1 MPRLEQ
7 GLAGRAFAICVLPG
21 GEEQKTLG
29 NVATHHRRAG
39 RPRGSTATAL
49 VLALGGG
56 VIGDIAGFAAASY
69 QRGIAIVQLPTT
81 LLAQV
86 DSSVGGKTGVNH
98 PGGKNLIGAFHQPT
112 AVITDT
118 DTLSTL
124 PDRQLRAGFTE
135 IVKAALV
142 ADAAFFGW
150 LEANV
155 RARAR
160 ARSRGARRGDPARL
174 RDQGRDRRR
183 GRARAGP
190 ARAPEPR
197 PHLRPRDRGG
207 RGLRQRAARRGG
219 RRRARARR
227 RAVRAHRA
235 GCRAPMRGA
244 CATLLSAAGLPV
256 DPPRLGRA
264 RMLELM
270 AMDKKVKGGQ
280 APPRAAR
287 RHRPAR
293 PSPRTIRARRS
304 RRCSRN
310 GRAHEA
316 RPRSGCGLAPWAA
329 LERSS
334 RGRRHPEP
342 PADYRGEFQ
351 RDRDRIIHSNAFR
364 RLVYKTQVFINH
376 EGDMYR
382 TRLTHSIEVAQIGRS
397 VALALSLSEPLTEAI
412 CLAHDLGHTPFGH
425 AGQDVLNDCMREY
438 GGFEH
443 NLQSLRVV
451 DELEERYAEF
461 RGLNLTLRDAR
472 GDPEALLA
480 RERAP
485 ARRARAALHRAPP
498 AGPRGADRGP
508 RRRHRLQQPRRR
520 RRPALGTRHARGAA
534 RRRRCSRASTMRC
547 SRVTASCPGRRLV
560 HEVIRRMIHEV
571 ASDLI
576 EESARR
582 LAAAQ
587 SRRHRGGARAPGAAH
602 RLLGGARR
610 ASTAR

>member
-1 MPRLEQ
+1 MTDDVVGPIWMPRLEQ
-7 GLAGRAFAICVLPG
+7 GLAGRAYEICVLPG

-29 NVATHHRRAG
+29 NVAIIID
-39 RPRGSTATAL
+39 AL
-49 VLALGGG
+49 VAARLNRDGMVLALGGG

-98 PGGKNLIGAFHQPT
+98 PGGKNLIGAFHQPA

-142 ADAAFFGW
+142 ADAEFFGW
-150 LEANV
+150 LEANM

-160 ARSRGARRGDPARL
+160 ARAGGARRSDPPRL
-174 RDQGRDRRR
+174 RDQGRDRRC

-197 PHLRPRDRGG
+197 PYLRPRDRGG
-207 RGLRQRAARRGG
+207 RRLWQRAAWRGG
-219 RRRARARR
+219 RGRASCSPRS
-227 RAVRAHRA
+227 
-235 GCRAPMRGA
+235 CPRAPAASQAPMHAAIREMLA
-244 CATLLSAAGLPV
+244 AAGLPV

-264 RMLELM
+264 RMLDLM
-270 AMDKKVKGGQ
+270 GMDKKVKGGELRLVLLDGIGK
-280 APPRAAR
+280 AV
-287 RHRPAR
+287 RHRRLSARGARDPAGG
-293 PSPRTIRARRS
+293 TG
-304 RRCSRN
+304 
-310 GRAHEA
+310 GRMRKGRDPDA
-316 RPRSGCGLAPWAA
+316 GLAPYAA
-329 LERSS
+329 LERTS

-397 VALALSLSEPLTEAI
+397 VAIALSLSEPLTEAI

-461 RGLNLTLRDAR
+461 PGLNLCFETREGILKHCSLANAR
-472 GDPEALLA
+472 A
-480 RERAP
+480 
-485 ARRARAALHRAPP
+485 ARRARDALHRAQP

-508 RRRHRLQQPRRR
+508 RRRHRLQQPRCR
-520 RRPALGTRHARGAA
+520 RRPALRPRHARGAA
-534 RRRRCSRASTMRC
+534 RRGAVRAPARCGRSHA
-547 SRVTASCPGRRLV
+547 TASCP
-560 HEVIRRMIHEV
+560 
-571 ASDLI
+571 
-576 EESARR
+576 
-582 LAAAQ
+582 AAG
-587 SRRHRGGARAPGAAH
+587 SCTR
-602 RLLGGARR
+602 
-610 ASTAR
+610 